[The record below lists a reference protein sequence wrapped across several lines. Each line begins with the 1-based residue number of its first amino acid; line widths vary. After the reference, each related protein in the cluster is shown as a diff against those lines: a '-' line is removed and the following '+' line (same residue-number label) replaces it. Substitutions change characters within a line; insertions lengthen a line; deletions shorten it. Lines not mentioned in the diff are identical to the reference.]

1 MDKRSL
7 RKTIRGLKAEFSS
20 DELRQCSRPIV
31 DKLLSHPKVTLSH
44 TILAYLSM
52 EDEVDTHQL
61 VDRLLAEGH
70 RILLPVV
77 VDDTNFEIR
86 EYTGRECLL
95 RQGKYQIEE
104 PQGNPYTALEDIDLV
119 IVPGVAFDRKG
130 HRIGRGRGYYDR
142 FLRKIPQA
150 YKIGVAFDF
159 QLVDSVPVDE
169 NDLSMNEI
177 LIG

>member
-77 VDDTNFEIR
+77 VDDTNLEVR

-95 RQGKYQIEE
+95 RQGKYQIVHMLYLRSVSSGFLRMPRIWSANSSEHS
-104 PQGNPYTALEDIDLV
+104 I
-119 IVPGVAFDRKG
+119 IIRSVAPLKSNTSAYFFVSASG
-130 HRIGRGRGYYDR
+130 SFFNCPFRIGNM
-142 FLRKIPQA
+142 LA
-150 YKIGVAFDF
+150 
-159 QLVDSVPVDE
+159 E
-169 NDLSMNEI
+169 
-177 LIG
+177 